1 MRSAHE
7 PGRPQRFKHR
17 RIFVTARRRTSR
29 RANASLKASRC
40 IQLRSCGEKA
50 AISLTSSAWRLVSV
64 LAKIRPRCVFTVD
77 SAILRLRAVSR
88 HDGFA
93 CAKRQADLMSDSK
106 NIARLISSQSMKICH
121 QVILAKVILPLSQPE
136 IVLKATTQPLDDRAA
151 LDIVRRRVGGEG
163 FGG

>member
-1 MRSAHE
+1 MDSL
-7 PGRPQRFKHR
+7 PW
-17 RIFVTARRRTSR
+17 IFCIIKPDEVCARAWTTTAFQASKNFRDGAQTHVEA

-88 HDGFA
+88 RHGFA
-93 CAKRQADLMSDSK
+93 
-106 NIARLISSQSMKICH
+106 
-121 QVILAKVILPLSQPE
+121 
-136 IVLKATTQPLDDRAA
+136 
-151 LDIVRRRVGGEG
+151 RR
-163 FGG
+163 